1 MLLQS
6 SMRDPDL
13 EKAGLGQPTFTIQ
26 ELDCF
31 HADFERCQIT
41 GPVGDL
47 ILHRLR
53 GWRAEAMD
61 ASRLDASP
69 PGERSL
75 KRRRK
80 ARDEPATQ
88 QEETLRSSWASR
100 VFGSLQ
106 KEQAR
111 AAEPE
116 LAEPAR
122 EVVNKGRK
130 KDSQEDSKAKRQGTS
145 CGSRNLALRDPKEL
159 VAS

>member
-1 MLLQS
+1 MVDQEFLNKYCNGSKTYEKTEQSELFNNFDNMLLQS

-41 GPVGDL
+41 GPVGNL

-106 KEQAR
+106 K
-111 AAEPE
+111 
-116 LAEPAR
+116 
-122 EVVNKGRK
+122 
-130 KDSQEDSKAKRQGTS
+130 
-145 CGSRNLALRDPKEL
+145 
-159 VAS
+159 